1 MEDKVNN
8 ALKEI
13 QRGTS
18 EIIGIEYIKDL
29 VSRYFK
35 NGKRFIVK
43 AGFDPTA
50 PDLHLGHSVLLQK
63 LATLQRFGGDVRFLI
78 GDFTATIGDPTGKS

>member
-1 MEDKVNN
+1 MMEDKVNN

-50 PDLHLGHSVLLQK
+50 PDLHLGHSVILQK
-63 LATLQRFGGDVRFLI
+63 ISTLQ
-78 GDFTATIGDPTGKS
+78 